1 MVSRCDKGGL
11 AGRYFN
17 FSTTI
22 DLAGI
27 CTVSLLPLSF
37 APLKAVEAMVLG
49 WLKSLKSLVLSAVRI
64 SPETPEASGHHRD

>member
-22 DLAGI
+22 GI
-27 CTVSLLPLSF
+27 QVMTP
-37 APLKAVEAMVLG
+37 MQR
-49 WLKSLKSLVLSAVRI
+49 LSALAAIITSSTSWVLLAV
-64 SPETPEASGHHRD
+64 PL

>member
-37 APLKAVEAMVLG
+37 AQTVLLIEVALDGAGLLIPPGAPLVHHE
-49 WLKSLKSLVLSAVRI
+49 R
-64 SPETPEASGHHRD
+64 SG